1 MPYLMGSTGNTSMHS
16 VYLRSFDRQVVLQ
29 QRSKA
34 EWKLKLPPPK
44 KKKKNHIYFLLCR
57 QQWDFGNHLELEL
70 LFESHWCDINLGENS
85 DVFRY
90 IFHPSCKYSPLEAAL
105 TEPRAG

>member
-1 MPYLMGSTGNTSMHS
+1 MHS
-16 VYLRSFDRQVVLQ
+16 VYLRWFDRQAVLQ
-29 QRSKA
+29 QSSKA
-34 EWKLKLPPPK
+34 EWKLKLPPDPPK
-44 KKKKNHIYFLLCR
+44 KGHIYFLLCR
-57 QQWDFGNHLELEL
+57 QQCDFGNHLELQL

-90 IFHPSCKYSPLEAAL
+90 ISHPSCKYSPLEAAL